1 MSHREPA
8 TLHDWAIT
16 VLTTASAEEKSRL
29 TLQAYDLWQR
39 GELPPG
45 RTDMDALPAH
55 PARPIRPE
63 LLPPGQMPKRRGSSQ
78 KALAAMVHAV
88 LHIELNAIDL
98 AWDILA
104 RFGSTMPNEFSDDW
118 VRIAAEESK
127 HFRLLNDCIK
137 ELGHEYGDFPAHD
150 GLWEAA
156 AETAHDPAARLA
168 IVPMVL
174 EARGL
179 DVTPQ
184 IIDRMQKQ
192 GHDRISAALQV
203 IYEEEIGHV
212 AAGCRWFAH
221 LCAQRGLNPCD
232 RFQALVRRHFKGQ
245 LKPPF
250 NDLARERAGLMRN
263 FYAPL
268 ANTKRAAKQE

>member
-8 TLHDWAIT
+8 TLHDWAVT
-16 VLTTASAEEKSRL
+16 VLATPGAGEKSRL
-29 TLQAYDLWQR
+29 TLRAHDLWRR
-39 GELPPG
+39 GDLPCG
-45 RTDMDALPAH
+45 RADTAALPTH
-55 PARPIRPE
+55 PARPERPE
-63 LLPPGQMPKRRGSSQ
+63 LLPPGQMPKRRGGSRR
-78 KALAAMVHAV
+78 ALAAMVHAV

-104 RFGSTMPNEFSDDW
+104 RFATNMPRGFCDDW
-118 VRIAAEESK
+118 SRIAAEEAK
-127 HFRLLNDCIK
+127 HFNLLNDCLND
-137 ELGHEYGDFPAHD
+137 LGYEYGDFPAHD

-184 IIDRMQKQ
+184 IVARMQKQ
-192 GHDRISAALQV
+192 GHDKIAAALQI

-221 LCAQRGLNPCD
+221 LCAQRGLDPCD
-232 RFQALVRRHFKGQ
+232 HFQALVRRHFKGQ

-250 NDLARERAGLMRN
+250 NDLARERAGLMRE

-268 ANTKRAAKQE
+268 ASA